1 MTPDIMNLD
10 EEVARIRRARTL
22 LEGCRYDQTWMNKTT
37 RDLEAQ
43 ARLVE
48 RQTLS
53 ARGAIFVRMVRR
65 GHPS

>member
-22 LEGCRYDQTWMNKTT
+22 LEGCRYDQTWMGKTT

-48 RQTLS
+48 REI
-53 ARGAIFVRMVRR
+53 ARRSSGWVGDVDA
-65 GHPS
+65 